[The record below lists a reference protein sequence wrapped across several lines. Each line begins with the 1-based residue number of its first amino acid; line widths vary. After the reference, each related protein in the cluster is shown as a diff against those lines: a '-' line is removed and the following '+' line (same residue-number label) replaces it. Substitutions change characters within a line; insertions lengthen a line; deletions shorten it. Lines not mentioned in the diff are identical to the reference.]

1 MKNLILIFVILVSF
15 SVFAQ
20 DNNESSKIKTEAETN
35 AWMNKIASDSEMRV
49 KMLDMMMD
57 KTSGNKEEMMKLVNS
72 ILSNPEMNKMIS
84 TQNNAK
90 TGRKGSSL
98 EPKSRGM
105 MNDTLKVKEI
115 SGTKPVYRK

>member
-20 DNNESSKIKTEAETN
+20 DNNESSKTKTEAETN

-90 TGRKGSSL
+90 TGRKGTSL

>member
-20 DNNESSKIKTEAETN
+20 DNNESSKAKTEADTN

-90 TGRKGSSL
+90 TGRKGTSL

>member
-20 DNNESSKIKTEAETN
+20 DNNESSKAKTEADTN

>member
-90 TGRKGSSL
+90 TSRKGTSL

>member
-90 TGRKGSSL
+90 TGRKGTSL